1 MNSKLKEDY
10 FRSRVEEVNGD
21 SGRLW
26 STLKQLLGSSSK
38 SKVESVMVDGVEVTD
53 KLSVV
58 NAFNDFFSSIGVKLA
73 RNFTPRSFKVFSPR
87 VESEFKFHK
96 VTSEFMQKAL
106 RKLSARKATG
116 LDGISSCLLKAAS
129 DHIHVPLTFICN
141 L

>member
-1 MNSKLKEDY
+1 MTEDLVSMTWDRDHQKLIAEKHAEPLAWAKYRKLRNKVNKVSSKLKEEY

-58 NAFNDFFSSIGVKLA
+58 NAFNDF
-73 RNFTPRSFKVFSPR
+73 SPL
-87 VESEFKFHK
+87 SE
-96 VTSEFMQKAL
+96 
-106 RKLSARKATG
+106 
-116 LDGISSCLLKAAS
+116 
-129 DHIHVPLTFICN
+129 
-141 L
+141 